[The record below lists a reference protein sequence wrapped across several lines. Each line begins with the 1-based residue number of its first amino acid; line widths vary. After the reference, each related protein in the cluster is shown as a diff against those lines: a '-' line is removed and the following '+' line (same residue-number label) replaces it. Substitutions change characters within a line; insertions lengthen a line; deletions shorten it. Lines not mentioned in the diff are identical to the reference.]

1 MDALQAAILS
11 VKLNHLQSW
20 NTRRIQIAALY
31 TSLLQNISGLQTPA
45 VRKNTLHTFHIYGV
59 RTQQRNQLK
68 EYLASKDIDT
78 MIHYPKGLPFTEAYQ
93 HLQHTAADFPV
104 TYRLQDELLSL
115 PVNPELTDAEV
126 TYVATCIR
134 NYFSR

>member
-1 MDALQAAILS
+1 M
-11 VKLNHLQSW
+11 
-20 NTRRIQIAALY
+20 
-31 TSLLQNISGLQTPA
+31 
-45 VRKNTLHTFHIYGV
+45 HTFHIYSI

-68 EYLASKDIDT
+68 EYLASQGIDT

-93 HLQHTAADFPV
+93 HLQHTADDFPV

-115 PVNPELTDAEV
+115 PVYPELTDAEV